1 MRPSFRLLLAL
12 LLPSSIALAGPEV
25 DDELVAALPVEARVQ
40 LGLMV
45 EELAGA
51 EAALDAAKAE
61 RKARQGELRDEK
73 DGVKDVNSE
82 EEAELAY
89 LGLDDAI
96 GKAMDLGFDGF
107 NDADSANI
115 AQQETTGA
123 ITGTLFVN
131 GQVDQG
137 SSDNKGMRLDLT
149 LDEYCDFVDLDADG
163 EREISVTY
171 WTDPDSALPA
181 LDLQL
186 RDIPDG
192 TFDGTMS
199 GSFGMEGDI
208 VGDVELAV
216 DIDGRIESD
225 GDGGTRRES
234 GSTTIVGT
242 ATGPSGHSYDID
254 ITL

>member
-1 MRPSFRLLLAL
+1 MQSLVIPTLFTLLAGCA
-12 LLPSSIALAGPEV
+12 SAVS
-25 DDELVAALPVEARVQ
+25 
-40 LGLMV
+40 
-45 EELAGA
+45 
-51 EAALDAAKAE
+51 
-61 RKARQGELRDEK
+61 
-73 DGVKDVNSE
+73 SE

-107 NDADSANI
+107 NGADSANI

-123 ITGTLFVN
+123 ITGTLLVN

-137 SSDNKGMRLDLT
+137 SSDNKGMRLTLA
-149 LDEYCDFVDLDADG
+149 LDEYCDFVDLDAGD

-171 WTDPDSALPA
+171 WTDPDRALPA

-192 TFDGTMS
+192 TFDGTLA
-199 GSFGMEGDI
+199 GAFGMEGDI
-208 VGDVELAV
+208 VGDVLIAV
-216 DIDGRIESD
+216 GIEGRIESD
-225 GDGGTRRES
+225 GAGGTRRES
-234 GSTTIVGT
+234 GSTAIVGT